1 MATATTTSRF
11 SLVKKLLLVTMLAA
25 AARIV
30 RTLAPTPSV
39 PSLGLSHLKDASD
52 SSIQVV
58 RIGFISNTGMIAMQ
72 SNSPG
77 VKVRGFVNISEASLL
92 RSSLRANRHFWFE
105 TFKHKNANI
114 GGDHY

>member
-1 MATATTTSRF
+1 MATATTTTRF

-30 RTLAPTPSV
+30 RTLAPSV
-39 PSLGLSHLKDASD
+39 PLLGLSHLKDASD

-58 RIGFISNTGMIAMQ
+58 RIGFISNFGMIAMQ

-92 RSSLRANRHFWFE
+92 RSSLRANRHFWCENCLFE
-105 TFKHKNANI
+105 Q
-114 GGDHY
+114 